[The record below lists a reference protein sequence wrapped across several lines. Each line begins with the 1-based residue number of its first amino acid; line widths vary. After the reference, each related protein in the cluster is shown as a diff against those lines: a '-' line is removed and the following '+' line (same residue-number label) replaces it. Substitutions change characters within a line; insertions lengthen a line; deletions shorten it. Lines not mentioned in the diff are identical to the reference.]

1 MNPIKYKYS
10 VFSFFAKAKVPH
22 FRFIVLL
29 WVVVFSAKGSLSIL
43 AQNAPLISGSA
54 AICQG
59 DSTIFS
65 VDNIYKTYKWSTG
78 DTTPSIKIKA
88 SGAYSITVTDAVN
101 DTFRNAK
108 MLIVNALPN
117 ANIMGTPFVCNGR
130 STTLS
135 ILTNYPTMKWSTGSL
150 SKETFVSLPTT
161 VSVSVTDANN
171 CSASATIEVRDG
183 TKPFN
188 ALPDSI
194 KICEG
199 DSAVLDATTTAAV
212 SYYWN
217 NDSLRADIVV
227 RDSGRYNVIVSTGQ
241 CVSYDTVYVLT
252 LPPPKVNLGV
262 DTLICRGDTI
272 RLKAEKFDLYT
283 YQWTT
288 GATTTS
294 IRVSDEK
301 IYGVVVSFGNCRA
314 SDSIDIG
321 IFNKKQGLQLDTVAC
336 SPQYFINAKLSG
348 AKTYQWKTG
357 GRDSGITV
365 SKSNTYNVLVGNGRC
380 TANLDFKVR
389 FKKAPYID
397 LGRDT
402 LLCLET
408 GANSVL
414 LSAGVQ
420 DEAAYVWQ
428 DNSTNPTY
436 GVFRSGKYRVYASNE
451 CGFWQDEIDIN
462 IMNCYNLYV
471 PNAFS
476 PNEDG
481 NNEVL
486 TVNTS
491 DSVREIK
498 SFLVF
503 NRWGDMV
510 FHAQNFLPNETDKNG
525 WNGMAGGKPL
535 NPDVYVYVV
544 EFVTKTGV
552 LLVQKGDVTL
562 MR

>member
-10 VFSFFAKAKVPH
+10 IFSFFERQKAKYTH
-22 FRFIVLL
+22 FSNSLCLVLFL
-29 WVVVFSAKGSLSIL
+29 GGYPLSIL
-43 AQNAPLISGSA
+43 AQNTPLISGSA

-78 DTTPSIKIKA
+78 DTTPSIKIKT
-88 SGAYSITVTDAVN
+88 SGAYSITVTDALN
-101 DTFRNAK
+101 DTFENAK
-108 MLIVNALPN
+108 TLIVNALPN
-117 ANIMGTPFVCNGR
+117 ASIMGTPFVCNGR
-130 STTLS
+130 ATTLS
-135 ILTNYPTMKWSTGSL
+135 ILTSYPIMKWSTGSL
-150 SKETFVSLPTT
+150 AKETFVSQPST
-161 VSVSVTDANN
+161 VSLMITDANN
-171 CSASATIEVRDG
+171 CSASSSIVIRDG

-199 DSAVLDATTTAAV
+199 DSAILDATTTAAV

-227 RDSGRYNVIVSTGQ
+227 RDSGQYNVIVSTGQ

-262 DTLICRGDTI
+262 DTLICKGDTI

-283 YQWTT
+283 YKWTT

-321 IFNKKQGLQLDTVAC
+321 IFNKKQGVQLDTVAC
-336 SPQYFINAKLSG
+336 TPQYFINAKLSG

-436 GVFRSGKYRVYASNE
+436 GVFHSGKYRVYASNE

-510 FHAQNFLPNETDKNG
+510 FQAQNFLPNEADKNG

>member
-10 VFSFFAKAKVPH
+10 VFSPFEKLKVPP
-22 FRFIVLL
+22 FRYIILF
-29 WVVVFSAKGSLSIL
+29 WVVLFLMKEPLSIL
-43 AQNAPLISGSA
+43 AQNTPPISGA
-54 AICQG
+54 DAICQG
-59 DSTIFS
+59 DSTVFS
-65 VDNIYKTYKWSTG
+65 VGNIYKTYKWSTG
-78 DTTPSIKIKA
+78 DTTPSIKIKTNG
-88 SGAYSITVTDAVN
+88 SYSITVTDAIN
-101 DTFRNAK
+101 DTFINAK

-117 ANIMGTPFVCNGR
+117 ANILGIPFVCNGR
-130 STTLS
+130 ATTLS
-135 ILTNYPTMKWSTGSL
+135 IVTSYPTIRWSTGSL
-150 SKETFVSLPTT
+150 SRETFVSLPAT

-183 TKPFN
+183 SKPFN

-227 RDSGRYNVIVSTGQ
+227 RDSGQYNVIVSTGQ

-262 DTLICRGDTI
+262 DTLICKGDTI

-288 GATTTS
+288 GATSTS

-336 SPQYFINAKLSG
+336 TPQYFINAKLSG

-380 TANLDFKVR
+380 TANLDFRVR

-428 DNSTNPTY
+428 DNSTNPTF
-436 GVFRSGKYRVYASNE
+436 GVFSSGKYRVYASNE

-498 SFLVF
+498 SFSVF
-503 NRWGDMV
+503 NRWGNKV
-510 FHAQNFLPNETDKNG
+510 FQAQNFLPNEADKNG
-525 WNGMAGGKPL
+525 WNGTAGGKPL

-544 EFVTKTGV
+544 EFMTKTGV